1 MTRKTRY
8 FMGGSAAILVAG
20 LGTGLVAY
28 YGGGFPSLS
37 ASRSGPSELSYIP
50 ADTAVVAF
58 ANVRQVMD
66 SQLRQR
72 LKQVLPQEQGQKDFQ
87 EATGI
92 DIERDI
98 DYVVA
103 GMMMPGDTALPN
115 NANGLVV
122 ARGRFNTTQLET
134 LVREHGGVVEE
145 YKGKRV
151 IKAPDVKP
159 DMKLVMNKEAPQAP
173 GRHFAGPH
181 SVMLAF
187 LEPGLVAIGSEAA
200 IRSAIDAQ
208 LTAHSIT
215 SNNDLMEL
223 VADVEQGNNA
233 WVVGRF
239 DAIAN
244 HAKLP
249 AEIAGKLPAI
259 KTFAVMT
266 HIDGEV
272 TGTLRAE
279 TRDAP
284 SADNLRQVVQ
294 GLLALGRMQNDP
306 KATAVLNSLQLSGS
320 GKTVKLSFAVPS
332 EVLDMI
338 PMIKKAGP
346 DGGTQPH
353 MLEPELHSL
362 VPQLPKPPTANSGMS
377 KDGPAPQAP
386 QAPKAPTPPTP
397 DR

>member
-1 MTRKTRY
+1 MPGDT
-8 FMGGSAAILVAG
+8 GG
-20 LGTGLVAY
+20 
-28 YGGGFPSLS
+28 
-37 ASRSGPSELSYIP
+37 
-50 ADTAVVAF
+50 VAF
-58 ANVRQVMD
+58 ANVREVMD

-103 GMMMPGDTALPN
+103 GMMMPGDTGLPN

-134 LVREHGGVVEE
+134 LVREHGGVVED
-145 YKGKRV
+145 YKGKRG

-159 DMKLVMNKEAPQAP
+159 DMRQDVPPRAP
-173 GRHFAGPH
+173 GGHFAGPH

-266 HIDGEV
+266 HVDGGV

-279 TRDAP
+279 TRDEP

-320 GKTVKLSFAVPS
+320 CKTVNLSYPVPSAVPP
-332 EVLDMI
+332 MI
-338 PMIKKAGP
+338 PMHSNAGP
-346 DGGTQPH
+346 DGG
-353 MLEPELHSL
+353 
-362 VPQLPKPPTANSGMS
+362 VSGMS
-377 KDGPAPQAP
+377 KDGPAPQTP
-386 QAPKAPTPPTP
+386 QPPKAPTPPTP